1 MVIGV
6 EAYCHINRAVK
17 EGLSKKVM
25 FDQRPEKDWC
35 EPCKYIKEEHLKQR
49 NEGLGPE
56 VGICTFENK
65 IKGPMWEE
73 QNERWEER

>member
-25 FDQRPEKDWC
+25 FDQRPEKD
-35 EPCKYIKEEHLKQR
+35 
-49 NEGLGPE
+49 
-56 VGICTFENK
+56 
-65 IKGPMWEE
+65 
-73 QNERWEER
+73 